1 MSKIPPQIEVLDD
14 SIIIQNLQI
23 RLLDAVYFLQ
33 QIPDD
38 EQKAACISAF
48 EIGFF
53 CLQRVHHF
61 DDVEFV
67 KREFDYLLAELQK
80 AVALI
85 PQALERNLA
94 SKIGTDNG
102 QLLAP
107 MQTQINL
114 TRAVIAEQLESVKNL
129 FQQEIDISADTSSLG
144 VVMNKI
150 QNLLDPARIDSI
162 QGVFVESLKNVTTES
177 GVLAKSVKSVVEEA
191 MKPLADEVEK
201 LSQEIREK
209 ELIKSILEESIAK
222 GGIYEEI
229 VLAELQKWAKTCGA
243 EISYVGDENRPG
255 DILIKLTSNSVV
267 GIDITIILEARNRE
281 SQRWGR
287 SKISRHLETAMA
299 KYEANAAIFL
309 SHSIHG
315 LGKDIGEFGQGEC
328 QYGFWIATHHDL
340 INVALQ
346 FLILRQQLTSQKT
359 FSSQIDSAAIESQVQ
374 QIELSLKHITQ
385 INTYLTETEKN
396 TEGIREQAKALRK
409 EIRSSLEA
417 ITQAISKSNPQA

>member
-1 MSKIPPQIEVLDD
+1 MSKIPHQIEVLDD
-14 SIIIQNLQI
+14 SIIIQNLEI

-33 QIPDD
+33 QIPEN
-38 EQKAACISAF
+38 EQKAACINAF

-80 AVALI
+80 AVAII

-94 SKIGTDNG
+94 SKIGIENG

-107 MQTQINL
+107 MQSQINL

-129 FQQEIDISADTSSLG
+129 FQQEIDISQDTSSLG
-144 VVMNKI
+144 AVMNKI

-162 QGVFVESLKNVTTES
+162 QGVFIESLKNVTTES
-177 GVLAKSVKSVVEEA
+177 GVLAKSVKTVVEEA

-201 LSQEIREK
+201 LSQQIREQ
-209 ELIKSILEESIAK
+209 ELVESVLQQSILK

-287 SKISRHLETAMA
+287 TKISRHLESAMA
-299 KYEANAAIFL
+299 RYEANAAIFL
-309 SHSIHG
+309 SHSIRG

-328 QYGFWIATHHDL
+328 QYGFWVATHHDMMN
-340 INVALQ
+340 IAIQV
-346 FLILRQQLTSQKT
+346 LILRQQLTSQQT
-359 FSSQIDSAAIESQVQ
+359 FNSQIDGATIESQVQ
-374 QIELSLKHITQ
+374 RIESSLRHITQ
-385 INTYLTETEKN
+385 INTLLTNMEKN
-396 TEGIREQAKALRK
+396 TEGIRDSAKELRK